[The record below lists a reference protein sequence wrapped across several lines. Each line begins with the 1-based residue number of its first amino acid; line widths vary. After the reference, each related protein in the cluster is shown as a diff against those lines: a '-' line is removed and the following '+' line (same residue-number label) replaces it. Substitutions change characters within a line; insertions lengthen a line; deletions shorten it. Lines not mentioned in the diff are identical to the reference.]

1 MASSVL
7 LRAAVASTWEEEEN
21 SVILTPPHYTSKAA
35 SCMSLFL
42 NLVFWLSLLHG
53 VKTLRVAQKTKQ
65 LPDQNRRWR
74 PKYYV
79 FPTQYIAFIPALGG
93 RHIIP
98 LNTSWL
104 TWQKQSLNFSW
115 VHLLP
120 AVVASVERCHLGTEK
135 GRRAEPSPPSTANL
149 QFLQPL
155 ETFRSSQAS
164 PGLANMRGKWRGKR
178 RRAALCA
185 GQSCEAEL

>member
-1 MASSVL
+1 
-7 LRAAVASTWEEEEN
+7 
-21 SVILTPPHYTSKAA
+21 
-35 SCMSLFL
+35 MSLFL
-42 NLVFWLSLLHG
+42 TLVFGLSLLHG
-53 VKTLRVAQKTKQ
+53 LKTLRVAQKTKQ

-79 FPTQYIAFIPALGG
+79 SPTQYIAFIPALGG

-135 GRRAEPSPPSTANL
+135 GRRAEPSPPSTANCNSSSLWRPSGAPRLHLGL
-149 QFLQPL
+149 QTR
-155 ETFRSSQAS
+155 EEN
-164 PGLANMRGKWRGKR
+164 GEGRGGGQ
-178 RRAALCA
+178 LCV
-185 GQSCEAEL
+185 QDSLVKLNCSCSG